1 MYSHKFAH
9 ACVALKEVDEYTE
22 YTEKLSSRQATSDKV
37 MYQLCWSV
45 DELVRLMDE
54 GRALLK

>member
-9 ACVALKEVDEYTE
+9 ACVALKEVNE
-22 YTEKLSSRQATSDKV
+22 YTEKLLRKATSDKV
-37 MYQLCWSV
+37 TYQLHWSV